1 MRNIT
6 INKRHYIYLFCL
18 ISVFVFSLNDYFNN
32 KRLVRYT
39 VILNFE
45 NEIGE
50 FAELKNNILSNL
62 TPEIY
67 LDNTFVEK
75 NHYLR
80 LTSTIQNLAFIK
92 NYISSDEFKN
102 YFIKFLENKRF
113 SNDKKEKIV
122 NDIYSGIQINFFVT
136 LESGLLKNEIIFKT
150 FFPEI
155 ADEYINLLKKRILNE
170 ANKRIENISKKQLDY
185 ALKLAKDNI
194 QNKISSIIN
203 LIKINKEAE
212 YLNNIL
218 PPIIIL
224 TEDSSFS
231 DTELYQYAI
240 FIDSNKKLISN
251 TIKMD
256 ITESFVD
263 QYFLFKLYEKKVS
276 NSNFNFKNNL
286 IIIKESDT
294 RHYNIYEAWSK
305 LITLLF
311 IFITF
316 ELIILKKLFKYFK
329 KIN

>member
-212 YLNNIL
+212 YLNNI
-218 PPIIIL
+218 
-224 TEDSSFS
+224 
-231 DTELYQYAI
+231 
-240 FIDSNKKLISN
+240 
-251 TIKMD
+251 
-256 ITESFVD
+256 
-263 QYFLFKLYEKKVS
+263 
-276 NSNFNFKNNL
+276 
-286 IIIKESDT
+286 
-294 RHYNIYEAWSK
+294 
-305 LITLLF
+305 
-311 IFITF
+311 
-316 ELIILKKLFKYFK
+316 
-329 KIN
+329 

>member
-1 MRNIT
+1 MKKIT

-39 VILNFE
+39 VILDFE

-75 NHYLR
+75 NHNLR

-113 SNDKKEKIV
+113 SNYKKEKII
-122 NDIYSGIQINFFVT
+122 NDIYSGIQINFLVT

-170 ANKRIENISKKQLDY
+170 VNKTIENISKKQLDY

-194 QNKISSIIN
+194 QNKTSSIIN

-224 TEDSSFS
+224 SEGSSFS

-240 FIDSNKKLISN
+240 FIDSNKKLISS
-251 TIKMD
+251 TVKMD

-263 QYFLFKLYEKKVS
+263 QYFLFKFYEKKVS

-305 LITLLF
+305 LITLIF

-329 KIN
+329 KVN

>member
-1 MRNIT
+1 MKKVT

-18 ISVFVFSLNDYFNN
+18 ISVFIFSLNDYFNN

-39 VILNFE
+39 VILDFE

-75 NHYLR
+75 NHNLR

-113 SNDKKEKIV
+113 SNDKKEKII

-155 ADEYINLLKKRILNE
+155 TDEYINLLKKRILNE
-170 ANKRIENISKKQLDY
+170 VNKTIENISKKQLDY

-194 QNKISSIIN
+194 QNKTSSIIN

-224 TEDSSFS
+224 PEGSSFS

-251 TIKMD
+251 TVKMD

-263 QYFLFKLYEKKVS
+263 QYFLFKFYEKKVS

-286 IIIKESDT
+286 IITKESDT

-305 LITLLF
+305 LITLIF

-329 KIN
+329 KVN

>member
-1 MRNIT
+1 MRKIT

-39 VILNFE
+39 VILDFE

-62 TPEIY
+62 TPEVY

-113 SNDKKEKIV
+113 SNDKKEKII

-218 PPIIIL
+218 PPITTL

-240 FIDSNKKLISN
+240 FIDSNKKLISS

-256 ITESFVD
+256 IIESFVD
-263 QYFLFKLYEKKVS
+263 QYFLFKLYEKKIS

-286 IIIKESDT
+286 IIIKDSDT